1 MKKSKVLETIGSLP
15 DEFTAE
21 ELIDRIRFIDQVDKG
36 LQDVEKGKTYSIKEV
51 REKLDSKWSK

>member
-1 MKKSKVLETIGSLP
+1 MMTDQG
-15 DEFTAE
+15 EFTAE

-51 REKLDSKWSK
+51 RDRLNSRSF

>member
-36 LQDVEKGKTYSIKEV
+36 LQDVEKGKTCTT
-51 REKLDSKWSK
+51 